1 MVLSM
6 AFFPRTSLATV
17 FWTLCINFML
27 DDGNPAGIEFA

>member
-6 AFFPRTSLATV
+6 AFLWRINLAAA

-27 DDGNPAGIEFA
+27 DDGNPASIEFA